1 MNIYA
6 EPQGKTDYEKFKWII
21 AEIDHLINEYVDC
34 FDEEF
39 KKWHIK
45 AERFLIR
52 KFGENSF
59 EHKKFLDTPFR
70 PINEDK
76 IDGAHEDNIYRL
88 WCEEGLRACRIA
100 FKTYLEDMAE
110 ENATPIQKENTAG
123 SGVAKKSMNHIY
135 ERIDQLM
142 KKCEHCREELTYR
155 EIIYELDELLVSLVG
170 KSHNSY
176 ENFINIVH
184 SQTGYIS
191 KCYALKGVLFGI
203 TNHLSIANKNK
214 KYQIFISSTYKDLIS
229 YRQAIS
235 DEIAFRG
242 HIPAGM
248 EDFTACGD
256 DLEAYIK
263 KVIDDSDYYVLV
275 IGQRFGSPIPTDENI
290 SYTMMEYE
298 YAKTKGMRIIPFI
311 YNGKQVLDGNDLDV
325 NKDKFDRFVSQ
336 ISKSVPQYFKDEN
349 ELARKLSKALDNEM
363 KNHPQKGWI
372 RL

>member
-6 EPQGKTDYEKFKWII
+6 EPTGRTDYEKFKWII
-21 AEIDHLINEYVDC
+21 AEIDHLMNLYVASWDDR
-34 FDEEF
+34 FQA
-39 KKWHIK
+39 WHIK

-59 EHKKFLDTPFR
+59 EHKQFLNIPFDPPKAPDVAYDDTTY
-70 PINEDK
+70 K
-76 IDGAHEDNIYRL
+76 I
-88 WCEEGLRACRIA
+88 WCEEGLRSCRLV
-100 FKTYLEDMAE
+100 FETYLEDMADE
-110 ENATPIQKENTAG
+110 SITLVQEQNKTA
-123 SGVAKKSMNHIY
+123 SRIEKKSMNYIH
-135 ERIDQLM
+135 ERIDELI
-142 KKCEHCREELTYR
+142 KKCELCQTDSTYD

-176 ENFINIVH
+176 TNFTSIVGAKATY
-184 SQTGYIS
+184 SS
-191 KCYALKGVLFGI
+191 KCFALKGVLLGIKNYLEI
-203 TNHLSIANKNK
+203 TNNNR

-229 YRQAIS
+229 YRHVVS

-248 EDFTACGD
+248 EDFTACGE
-256 DLEAYIK
+256 DLETYIK
-263 KVIDDSDYYVLV
+263 HVIDDSDYYVLI
-275 IGQRFGSPIPTDENI
+275 IGQRFGSSIPTDENT

-298 YAKTKGMRIIPFI
+298 YAKSKGMRIIPFI
-311 YNGKQVLDGNDLDV
+311 YSGPQILDGNDLDV

-349 ELARKLSKALDNEM
+349 ELARKLTKALDNEM